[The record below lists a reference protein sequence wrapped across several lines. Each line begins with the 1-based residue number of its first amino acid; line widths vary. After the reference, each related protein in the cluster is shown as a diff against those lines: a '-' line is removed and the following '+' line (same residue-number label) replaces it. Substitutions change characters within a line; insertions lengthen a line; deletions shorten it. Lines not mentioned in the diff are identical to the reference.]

1 MEREE
6 WNARNVGL
14 RFVTWSTVM
23 SYQLK
28 RGTFTYNFFW
38 RRNKEKEKY
47 KMAQRM
53 VNRGCKNSKKSLC
66 SMLHKNSLLH
76 FACLAAKFEFLVLE
90 RHQSII

>member
-1 MEREE
+1 
-6 WNARNVGL
+6 
-14 RFVTWSTVM
+14 
-23 SYQLK
+23 
-28 RGTFTYNFFW
+28 
-38 RRNKEKEKY
+38 
-47 KMAQRM
+47 M